1 MGSEMCIRDRP
12 HPQGPS
18 CPSNL
23 SGLCRHHHR
32 LKHSPRWSHTLHE
45 DGRTEWTSPTGVA
58 ASAHPAHWVHYLDE
72 GERPPSPPVEG
83 ASRPTYVLDE
93 DEELAN
99 LFTRPS
105 LPEVD
110 YSQPAPF

>member
-1 MGSEMCIRDRP
+1 M
-12 HPQGPS
+12 QGRERGCGTDAQLHDLP
-18 CPSNL
+18 
-23 SGLCRHHHR
+23 R
-32 LKHSPRWSHTLHE
+32 LWVLVS
-45 DGRTEWTSPTGVA
+45 DG
-58 ASAHPAHWVHYLDE
+58 
-72 GERPPSPPVEG
+72 SPPVEG

>member
-1 MGSEMCIRDRP
+1 MLGHD
-12 HPQGPS
+12 GP
-18 CPSNL
+18 C
-23 SGLCRHHHR
+23 GWGTA
-32 LKHSPRWSHTLHE
+32 WS
-45 DGRTEWTSPTGVA
+45 SPTGVA
-58 ASAHPAHWVHYLDE
+58 ANSYPAHWVHSLDE
-72 GERPPSPPVEG
+72 GETPPSPPVEG

-99 LFTRPS
+99 LFARPS